1 MLFTVA
7 IIFAG
12 IGSLL
17 SFSSFFILLL
27 NLLVEVLKD
36 KEIDVEPHMERYIIV
51 GVIVGAVFF
60 IFGGILL
67 WADAHLK
74 L

>member
-1 MLFTVA
+1 MLFTAA

-17 SFSSFFILLL
+17 SFSSFFVLLV
-27 NLLVEVLKD
+27 NLLSEVIQNKDIDTTLK
-36 KEIDVEPHMERYIIV
+36 MERYIIV

-60 IFGGILL
+60 VLGGVLL